1 MAKAHLTT
9 NTTGIK
15 TTNTY
20 QQFLSHLPI
29 TILRLVVAML
39 VIPTAFILFVSIA
52 HTTTYAVYLFD
63 TILLNIVLPSV
74 VIICV
79 MLVPVL
85 RHPVH
90 ALLALLGAFVT
101 MAGIFLSVGAEYIA
115 LVFMVV
121 FVGALA
127 ILFLFV
133 VMLL

>member
-1 MAKAHLTT
+1 
-9 NTTGIK
+9 
-15 TTNTY
+15 
-20 QQFLSHLPI
+20 
-29 TILRLVVAML
+29 ML

-90 ALLALLGAFVT
+90 ALLALLGAFVQWPVSS
-101 MAGIFLSVGAEYIA
+101 FLSVRSTLRWY
-115 LVFMVV
+115 LW
-121 FVGALA
+121 
-127 ILFLFV
+127 LFLLGRLQFFFY
-133 VMLL
+133 LLLC